1 MYLQESCQRED
12 VVYVNRLRARQ
23 THILGLL
30 GAVEAGVSV
39 NAEPWQGFCLGVSD
53 AGDELWSKAALEGG
67 FISLIG
73 SSARKPG
80 PGSAC
85 EPAK

>member
-1 MYLQESCQRED
+1 MYLQEICQMED
-12 VVYVNRLRARQ
+12 VVYMDRLRARQ

-39 NAEPWQGFCLGVSD
+39 NAEPWHGFCLGVSD
-53 AGDELWSKAALEGG
+53 ASDELWSKAPLEGA
-67 FISLIG
+67 FMSLIG

-85 EPAK
+85 GPAK

>member
-1 MYLQESCQRED
+1 MYLQESCQVED
-12 VVYVNRLRARQ
+12 VVYVDRLRARQ

-53 AGDELWSKAALEGG
+53 AGDEIWSKVRLEGA
-67 FISLIG
+67 FISVIG
-73 SSARKPG
+73 SSARTTG

-85 EPAK
+85 GPAN

>member
-12 VVYVNRLRARQ
+12 LVYVRRLRARQ

-67 FISLIG
+67 FISFIG
-73 SSARKPG
+73 SSARKLR

-85 EPAK
+85 ESAK